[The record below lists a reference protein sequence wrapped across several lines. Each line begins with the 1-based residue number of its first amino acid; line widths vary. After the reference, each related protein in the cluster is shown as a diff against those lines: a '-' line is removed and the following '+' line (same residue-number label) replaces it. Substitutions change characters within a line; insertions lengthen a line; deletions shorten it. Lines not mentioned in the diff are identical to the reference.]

1 MSLENEVD
9 YERSP
14 EGESYDETDVSLR
27 AHFARMSESQLRHT
41 IQRGPMSS

>member
-27 AHFARMSESQLRHT
+27 RISP
-41 IQRGPMSS
+41 G